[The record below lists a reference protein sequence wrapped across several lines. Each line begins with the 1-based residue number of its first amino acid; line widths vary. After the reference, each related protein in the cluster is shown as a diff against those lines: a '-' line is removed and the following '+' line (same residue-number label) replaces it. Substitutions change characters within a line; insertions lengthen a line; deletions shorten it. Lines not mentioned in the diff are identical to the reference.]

1 MTNGVSNGAPEKST
15 KSDFHAAGGNETAAK
30 TSPFTSR
37 VNGSELA
44 ANLERNAGLVAA
56 TP

>member
-44 ANLERNAGLVAA
+44 ANLERNAGLVGA